1 MAVFAAIDGWLPNS
15 LGPLP
20 RLIGWGCVMAIV
32 SMALYRLV
40 SPQRKIATLRAEAAT
55 ARQQLATFDGE
66 FEQLMPM
73 VRRSLLLSMRQIGWI
88 FFPALLASLP
98 LVACLVW
105 LDSAYS
111 FQTPSAG
118 QQIALT
124 ALPDGANV
132 RAQPEAALAQGPHGL
147 LLTWPHDGESVT
159 LLDERGTSIAA
170 LVAGRP
176 GADIIEPRLWWNS
189 IIGNPMGYLPEG
201 SPVTRLQ
208 FAFQELQVVGEEPA
222 WYTGWEAPFFATLI
236 ALSILI
242 KVVFRIE

>member
-1 MAVFAAIDGWLPNS
+1 MAAFAAVEGWLPAS

-32 SMALYRLV
+32 SMGLYRLV
-40 SPQRKIATLRAEAAT
+40 SPQRKIATLRMEAAA

-98 LVACLVW
+98 LVASLLW

-111 FQTPSAG
+111 FQAPFAG

-124 ALPDGANV
+124 ALPEGAIV
-132 RAQPEAALAQGPHGL
+132 RAEPEAGLGQGPTGL
-147 LLTWPHDGESVT
+147 LLTWPHDAESVM
-159 LLDERGTSIAA
+159 LFDEHGTSIAA

-176 GADIIEPRLWWNS
+176 GANIIEPRLWWNS

-208 FAFQELQVVGEEPA
+208 FAFQELQVIGAEPA
-222 WYTGWEAPFFATLI
+222 WYTGWEAAFFATLI
-236 ALSILI
+236 ALSLLI